1 MGRANLKK
9 HKTKVAILREELDK
23 EEMYVEYLD
32 KLLIDIEKHRKLN
45 NPPSSNNNC
54 ANSPVDENTE
64 LTSSS
69 YHTLEEIER
78 LTTQHIDKTTQEY
91 SGGIENKMNN
101 NNKNRTD
108 VTETHDKEET
118 VDNPVTSAKCKEN
131 SESKPKLK
139 LDIE

>member
-1 MGRANLKK
+1 
-9 HKTKVAILREELDK
+9 
-23 EEMYVEYLD
+23 MYVEYLD

-45 NPPSSNNNC
+45 NPPSTNNNC

-78 LTTQHIDKTTQEY
+78 LTTQHIDKTTQEH

-108 VTETHDKEET
+108 LTETHDKEEN
-118 VDNPVTSAKCKEN
+118 VDNTVTSAKSKVHFTEN
-131 SESKPKLK
+131 ALNNE
-139 LDIE
+139 